1 MSKIY
6 TKNGDGGFS
15 SINNNKLPKYSEY
28 FHTLGYLDEVNSQIG
43 WFLSLIEKTDNTY
56 SQLIAIQNNLMT
68 ISSYLCG
75 YIKDVSYLELDLT
88 NLEAQIDIID
98 GVNVLLYLHNCEY
111 NQDLIQCAIDVIDHL
126 TLLLKDI
133 NNKSDNTCNISN
145 EILTTINMEYT
156 QFINKKLSLKNYI
169 NDCTKKM
176 NAQISEL
183 ELPTLSLLL
192 KQKYSTVIVTDLTC
206 KHCEKYVGIN
216 KKSLSVHYRNCVK
229 TKINNNTDN
238 ESSDNT
244 ESPNIETPII
254 EPPKVT
260 MKNKKNK

>member
-6 TKNGDGGFS
+6 TKQGDSGFS

-98 GVNVLLYLHNCEY
+98 GKNTALTNFILPGGSEKSAILHCIRVKTRESERHLVKFCEDKNFEAVVLQYVNRLSDFFFVLARKY
-111 NQDLIQCAIDVIDHL
+111 NNNGVDDVIW
-126 TLLLKDI
+126 KV
-133 NNKSDNTCNISN
+133 
-145 EILTTINMEYT
+145 
-156 QFINKKLSLKNYI
+156 
-169 NDCTKKM
+169 
-176 NAQISEL
+176 NA
-183 ELPTLSLLL
+183 
-192 KQKYSTVIVTDLTC
+192 K
-206 KHCEKYVGIN
+206 
-216 KKSLSVHYRNCVK
+216 
-229 TKINNNTDN
+229 
-238 ESSDNT
+238 
-244 ESPNIETPII
+244 
-254 EPPKVT
+254 
-260 MKNKKNK
+260 